1 LNTLVGSS
9 FILATDGMEPYL
21 FDLTPQ
27 LLSDSIL
34 TLLAVI
40 ALFFCLSYFLFNPA
54 REMLRKRSEKIQGEL
69 EDAKN
74 NQEAAEALKLEYE
87 SKLKDIN
94 KEAEAILSEARK
106 KAMDNEAK
114 IVAKAK
120 EDAASIIDRAHV
132 EAELEKQKITDDVKK
147 EMISVASVLAEKAVG
162 ESMDHAIQE
171 RLVDETLKEIGDG
184 TWLS

>member
-1 LNTLVGSS
+1 LNTLVGSR